1 MVPPPPYMEFL
12 SFLFFGLLLVVVV
25 GAVLGIVAKVR
36 TDHLRSRVHGL
47 ELEVR
52 ALRRELRG
60 DACTPTSA
68 AAPVAAPPPLPAM
81 APPCPAP
88 DAATAPWPEPAPTPP
103 PLPDPTAVPQPPRAP
118 STPLPEPV
126 ATAADPTPP
135 REPTDR
141 FAEVEQAL
149 GTRWLT
155 WVGTGL
161 LFLGVAFFLKYAYDR
176 DWLGHLF
183 GPRLRIATAAAAA
196 LGLAATGVANL
207 RRGLHSFGHSLLGGG
222 QALAYLTIYAAFQ
235 PAVRVVDAPLLDPTM
250 AFLAMALVTAVGL
263 WAAVRLD
270 ALPMAFLAVLGG
282 FAAPVLVQ
290 SGQDH
295 RDLLGSYLLL
305 LDLGVLWVA
314 ARRRWRALDVLA
326 FVGTAVLF
334 GGWLGA
340 WRHQHPQ
347 PDATLVWLCLFHAL
361 FACLPLLQ
369 HLRQRTAVTVER
381 FALLLGNIAWTFGCA
396 SWLLHDVAP
405 RWLAALCLVA
415 AVLYLGL
422 GLWLARR
429 VADDRRTRDGCHG
442 LAALLLTLG
451 LFHLLPGETGMLA
464 WSLEAIVLLWLGHR
478 FAHPTTRWAALAVLA
493 AALLRIGF
501 VLPLPEPSAPL
512 LQNSWSATVLFA
524 GLALAAFGGLHRW
537 FSATTVERRLGAFA
551 CLGAW
556 FGMLLVPTL
565 EIARHAAGHPAAW
578 SAGLPALAIA
588 WVQVAGSAAL
598 WGAAVRLRATGPLA
612 AAYLPLA
619 ALAVALALAYQHYP
633 VQGWPLLNGCC
644 VVGLA
649 GIALLAGLERT
660 AQSLAGSGH
669 AARPGGW
676 SQAALALGLFEAA
689 AWLQRGDAVAEAPV
703 ARLLPGWLWLGVA
716 LATSLAGAALSSRRT
731 LGFAQV
737 PLAAAV
743 LAGLVA
749 QHGAGSPQRLFA
761 HPEFA
766 FGLLVAAVVAGQRGM
781 FRRNGG
787 GADADRCA
795 AGALLLGL
803 WFGAADVVSFCVQ
816 LAHERVGWACW
827 GLGVV
832 AVLGA
837 LGGGVRAR
845 ATGNRALG
853 AVALVVLPFSVP
865 LAFLVYTL
873 PWSAGWMFCNLR
885 FALVV
890 TVVVALAVWA
900 REVPW
905 RWLRWVAG
913 GAGLL
918 GLTLEPPAWFLEHVA
933 ESTEAARLALF
944 SVTVT
949 WVVTGAL
956 AMVVGFW
963 LRVRALRLVA
973 LGLFALLAGK
983 LLVLDM
989 SGAQQLY
996 RILAFVLVGLVFVA
1010 LSWGYHR
1017 VERRLARG

>member
-1 MVPPPPYMEFL
+1 MEFL
-12 SFLFFGLLLVVVV
+12 TFLFFGLLVVVVV

-36 TDHLRSRVHGL
+36 TDQLRSRLHGL

-52 ALRRELRG
+52 GLRRELRG
-60 DACTPTSA
+60 DLATPSA
-68 AAPVAAPPPLPAM
+68 VANAAPAAAPPPLPAT
-81 APPCPAP
+81 APSSPVP
-88 DAATAPWPEPAPTPP
+88 DAAAAPWPEPAPTPP
-103 PLPDPTAVPQPPRAP
+103 PLPEPTALPPALREP
-118 STPLPEPV
+118 RTPLPAPA
-126 ATAADPTPP
+126 ATAAADPTPP
-135 REPTDR
+135 RDPADR
-141 FAEVEQAL
+141 FAAVEQAL

-155 WVGTGL
+155 WIGTGL
-161 LFLGVAFFLKYAYDR
+161 LFLGIAFFLKYAYDR

-183 GPRLRIATAAAAA
+183 GPRLRIATAAAAS
-196 LGLAATGVANL
+196 LGLAVTGAVNL

-235 PAVRVVDAPLLDPTM
+235 PAVRVVDAPLLEPTM
-250 AFLAMALVTAVGL
+250 AFAAMALVTAVGL

-295 RDLLGSYLLL
+295 RDLLCSYLLL

-314 ARRRWRALDVLA
+314 ARRQWRALDVLA

-334 GGWLGA
+334 GGWLWA
-340 WRHQHPQ
+340 WRDQHPQ
-347 PDATLVWLCLFHAL
+347 PDATLVWLGLFHGL
-361 FACLPLLQ
+361 FACLPILQ

-381 FALLLGNIAWTFGCA
+381 FALLLANIAWTFGSA

-415 AVLYLGL
+415 AVLYQGL
-422 GLWLARR
+422 GVGLARR
-429 VADDRRTRDGCHG
+429 VSDDRRTRDGCHG

-451 LFHLLPGETGMLA
+451 LFHLLPGEAGVLA
-464 WSLEAIVLLWLGHR
+464 WCAEAAVLLWLGFR
-478 FAHPTTRWAALAVLA
+478 FAHPTTRWAALAVLT
-493 AALLRIGF
+493 AALLRL
-501 VLPLPEPSAPL
+501 VVWLPRAEPSAPL
-512 LQNSWSATVLFA
+512 LQNSWCATVLFA
-524 GLALAAFGGLHRW
+524 GLGLLVFGGLHRR
-537 FSATTVERRLGAFA
+537 FSTTTVEQRLGAFA
-551 CLGAW
+551 CLGGW
-556 FGMLLVPTL
+556 LWTLLVLTV
-565 EIARHAAGHPAAW
+565 EVARHAAGHPESW
-578 SAGLPALAIA
+578 PEGTPVLAIA
-588 WVQVAGSAAL
+588 WVQVVGSAVL
-598 WGAAVRLRATGPLA
+598 WAVAVRLQASGPLA

-633 VQGWPLLNGCC
+633 AQGWPLANGCF

-649 GIALLAGLERT
+649 GIAVLAGLART
-660 AQSLAGSGH
+660 AARHAGPEH
-669 AARPGGW
+669 VTARSELWHLG
-676 SQAALALGLFEAA
+676 ALALGLFEAA
-689 AWLQRGDAVAEAPV
+689 AWLQRGVPLAEVPV

-716 LATSLAGAALSSRRT
+716 LATSLAGAALSSRR
-731 LGFAQV
+731 LLAVAQV
-737 PLAAAV
+737 PLAVAV
-743 LAGLVA
+743 LAALVA
-749 QHGAGSPQRLFA
+749 HHGAGSPQRLFA

-766 FGLLVAAVVAGQRGM
+766 FGLLVAAVVTGQRVL
-781 FRRNGG
+781 FRRHGG
-787 GADADRCA
+787 GADADRFA

-803 WFGAADVVSFCVQ
+803 WLGAAEVVSFCAQ
-816 LAHERVGWACW
+816 LAQERVGWACW
-827 GLGVV
+827 GLGTV
-832 AVLGA
+832 AAVGA
-837 LGGGVRAR
+837 LGGGVCAR

-853 AVALVVLPFSVP
+853 AVAFAVLPLAVLFS
-865 LAFLVYTL
+865 FLVYAL

-890 TVVVALAVWA
+890 TVVLALAAWS
-900 REVPW
+900 RQVPW
-905 RWLRWVAG
+905 HWLRWVAG

-933 ESTEAARLALF
+933 EPAEAARLALF

-949 WVVTGAL
+949 WVVAGGLST
-956 AMVVGFW
+956 VVGFW

-983 LLVLDM
+983 LLVLDT

-1017 VERRLARG
+1017 LERRLARG